1 MDSYS
6 LFELNEYI
14 RRVIA
19 LNFAEPLWIHAE
31 IGQVGESRGQ
41 YYISLIEKNEK
52 SDAILAQSEAVI
64 WYKSVLFLKKKL
76 GGVFD
81 SLVQQGTQVKVKV
94 KIDHHERYG
103 LKLVIE
109 DIDPKYTIGQ
119 LELQRQAII
128 DKLEA
133 KGLIDINAQIP
144 LPSVMQK
151 IAVISSETAAGYKDF
166 IKQIEQNMYGY
177 DYDLTL
183 YNTAVQG
190 HRVRAEVSRALKS
203 IKEEGVCDCV
213 VITRGGGSK
222 MDLAAFDDFEIGEAI
237 AASDIPVITA
247 IGHQIDNTVA
257 DIVSHTSVKTPTA
270 AADFLIEHNSQF
282 EAKILLLEERINQ
295 IAVSHIQYEKVALDK
310 IAAHIQSQAKLQ
322 VWELKNALNNTY
334 KDITSTVLQTIELS
348 KSDLSNYEQQLDLLD
363 PKYILKRGFA
373 AVKQSGK
380 YIQHAKSIDY
390 SKNIEIEMA
399 DDLITATPVKK

>member
-1 MDSYS
+1 LDSYS

-19 LNFAEPLWIHAE
+19 LNFAEPVWIHAE
-31 IGQVGESRGQ
+31 IGQVGVSRGQ
-41 YYISLIEKNEK
+41 YYISLVEKNDK
-52 SDAILAQSEAVI
+52 SDAIVAQSEAVI

-76 GGVFD
+76 GGIFD

-119 LELQRQAII
+119 LELQRQAIL

-133 KGLIDINAQIP
+133 KGLIDINEQIP
-144 LPSVMQK
+144 LPSVLQN

-166 IKQIEQNMYGY
+166 IKQIEQNAYWY
-177 DYDLTL
+177 DYNLML

-190 HRVRAEVSRALKS
+190 HRVRAEVSRALKT
-203 IKEEGVCDCV
+203 IKEEGICDCV

-237 AASDIPVITA
+237 ASSDVPVITA

-257 DIVSHTSVKTPTA
+257 DIVAHTSVKTPTA

-282 EAKILLLEERINQ
+282 EAKVLLLEERINQ
-295 IAVSHIQYEKVALDK
+295 IAVGYIQHAKVELDK
-310 IAAHIQSQAKLQ
+310 LESNIQSQATLNL
-322 VWELKNALNNTY
+322 WELNNGLDNTY
-334 KDITSTVLQTIELS
+334 REITTTARQSIKFAEST
-348 KSDLSNYEQQLDLLD
+348 LSNIEQQLDLMD

-373 AVKQSGK
+373 AIKQSGK
-380 YIQHAKSIDY
+380 YVQKAKSIDY
-390 SKNIEIEMA
+390 TKDIQIELA
-399 DDLITATPVKK
+399 DDSILATPVKK

>member
-19 LNFAEPLWIHAE
+19 LNFAEPVWIHAE
-31 IGQVGESRGQ
+31 IGQVGISRGQ
-41 YYISLIEKNEK
+41 YYISLVEKNEK
-52 SDAILAQSEAVI
+52 SDAIVAQSEAVI
-64 WYKSVLFLKKKL
+64 WYKSVLFLKNKL
-76 GGVFD
+76 GGIFD

-119 LELQRQAII
+119 LELQRQAIL

-133 KGLIDINAQIP
+133 KNLIDVNEQIP
-144 LPSVMQK
+144 LPSVLQK
-151 IAVISSETAAGYKDF
+151 IAIISSETAAGYKDF
-166 IKQIEQNMYGY
+166 IKQIEQNAYWY
-177 DYDLTL
+177 DYELTL

-190 HRVRAEVSRALKS
+190 YRVRAEVTRALKT
-203 IKEEGVCDCV
+203 INEEGACDCI

-222 MDLAAFDDFEIGEAI
+222 MDLAAFDDYEIGEAI
-237 AASDIPVITA
+237 AASDVPVITA

-257 DIVSHTSVKTPTA
+257 DIVAHTSVKTPTA
-270 AADFLIEHNSQF
+270 AADFLIEHNSEF

-295 IAVSHIQYEKVALDK
+295 IAISYVQYEKVELDK
-310 IAAHIQSQAKLQ
+310 LEASIHSQVKLNL
-322 VWELKNALNNTY
+322 WELNNAIDNTY
-334 KDITSTVLQTIELS
+334 KDIKGKALQTLKLAES
-348 KSDLSNYEQQLDLLD
+348 VLSNYEQQLELLD

-380 YIQHAKSIDY
+380 YVQKAKSIDY
-390 SKNIEIEMA
+390 SKNIEIELA
-399 DDLITATPVKK
+399 DDSIVATPVKN

>member
-1 MDSYS
+1 LDSYS

>member
-19 LNFAEPLWIHAE
+19 LNFAEPVWIHAE
-31 IGQVGESRGQ
+31 IGQVGISRGQ
-41 YYISLIEKNEK
+41 YYISLVEKNEK
-52 SDAILAQSEAVI
+52 SDAIVAQSEAVI
-64 WYKSVLFLKKKL
+64 WYKSVLFLKNKL
-76 GGVFD
+76 GGIFD

-119 LELQRQAII
+119 LELQRQAIL

-133 KGLIDINAQIP
+133 KNLIDVNEQIP
-144 LPSVMQK
+144 LPSVLQK
-151 IAVISSETAAGYKDF
+151 IAIISSETAAGYKDF
-166 IKQIEQNMYGY
+166 IKQIEQNAYWY
-177 DYDLTL
+177 DYELTL

-190 HRVRAEVSRALKS
+190 YRVRAEVTRALKT
-203 IKEEGVCDCV
+203 INEEGACDCI

-222 MDLAAFDDFEIGEAI
+222 MDLAAFDDYEIGEAI
-237 AASDIPVITA
+237 AASDVPVITA

-257 DIVSHTSVKTPTA
+257 DIVAHTSVKTPTA
-270 AADFLIEHNSQF
+270 AADFLIEHNSEF

-295 IAVSHIQYEKVALDK
+295 IAISYVQYEKVELDK
-310 IAAHIQSQAKLQ
+310 LEASIHSQVKLNL
-322 VWELKNALNNTY
+322 WELNNAIDNTY
-334 KDITSTVLQTIELS
+334 KDIKGTALQTLKLAES
-348 KSDLSNYEQQLDLLD
+348 VLSNFEQQLELLD

-380 YIQHAKSIDY
+380 YVQKAKSIDY
-390 SKNIEIEMA
+390 SKNIEIELA
-399 DDLITATPVKK
+399 DDSIVATPVKN

>member
-19 LNFAEPLWIHAE
+19 LNFAEPVWIHAE
-31 IGQVGESRGQ
+31 IGQVSESRGQ
-41 YYISLIEKNEK
+41 YYISLVEKNEK
-52 SDAILAQSEAVI
+52 SDAIVAQSEAVI

-76 GGVFD
+76 GGIFD

-119 LELQRQAII
+119 LELQRQAIL

-133 KGLIDINAQIP
+133 KGLIDINEQIP
-144 LPSVMQK
+144 LPSVLQK
-151 IAVISSETAAGYKDF
+151 IAIISSETAAGYKDF
-166 IKQIEQNMYGY
+166 IKQIEQNAYWY
-177 DYDLTL
+177 DYDLML

-190 HRVRAEVSRALKS
+190 YRVRAEVSRALKA

-222 MDLAAFDDFEIGEAI
+222 MDLAAFDDFQIGEAI

-257 DIVSHTSVKTPTA
+257 DIVAHTSVKTPTA

-295 IAVSHIQYEKVALDK
+295 IAINYIQYEKVELDK
-310 IAAHIQSQAKLQ
+310 LEASINSQAKLN
-322 VWELKNALNNTY
+322 VWELNNALENTY
-334 KDITSTVLQTIELS
+334 KDIKSTALQLIKLAD
-348 KSDLSNYEQQLDLLD
+348 SDLLNYEQQLDLLD

-373 AVKQSGK
+373 AVKQSGRYVQK
-380 YIQHAKSIDY
+380 ATSIDF
-390 SKNIEIEMA
+390 SKNIEIELA
-399 DDLITATPVKK
+399 DDSITATPVKK